1 MWIETPVN
9 YSWSLRLFT
18 TCITVLLVSAIAE
31 VQVLEEFFE
40 LLGGETTSEI
50 KGHDAIQVTAPN
62 VQDPE
67 LIEGQLAG
75 FSVFHRAFRKSE
87 GLGPAFINSSCRG
100 CHVLNGKGPL
110 KLRKTGSRQKSTAVV
125 RISLG
130 PNKADAQR
138 EVPGLGSQ
146 VQDSHIA
153 RRKRN
158 RNNVGLSWEKVEG
171 SYPDGS
177 VYTLRRP
184 ILELPKRKKRRSI
197 NGSLRMSPML
207 FGMGLIEAIPE
218 EAVLALSDPEDRDN
232 DGISGRPNYVVDK
245 STGLTTLGRFGFKAS
260 QPTLEQ
266 QNASAALNDMGITSP
281 LLSPEEATEISA
293 EELEEL
299 TLYLALAGVPKANDQ
314 NSPRVQFGYGL
325 FKDIGCQSCHVPS
338 YISQHPLA
346 PLDGQLIHPFT
357 DLLLHDMG
365 PELGDQ
371 VVEGEALGQEWR
383 TTPLW
388 GLGFAATVS
397 QVKPLYLHDGRAR
410 TIEEAILWHGG
421 EAESSR
427 DAFKALR
434 KAQRDLLIAFLES
447 L

>member
-1 MWIETPVN
+1 VN
-9 YSWSLRLFT
+9 YSRSLWL
-18 TCITVLLVSAIAE
+18 ITISFVVFSISTMAE
-31 VQVLEEFFE
+31 EPVLEQFFE

-62 VQDPE
+62 VRDPK

-75 FSVFHRAFRKSE
+75 FSVFHRTFRKSE

-110 KLRKTGSRQKSTAVV
+110 KLRKENSRQKSTVVV
-125 RISLG
+125 RVSLG
-130 PNKADAQR
+130 PNKIDAQR
-138 EVPGLGSQ
+138 QVPRIGGQ
-146 VQDSHIA
+146 IKDSHTA

-158 RNNVGLSWEKVEG
+158 QNNVSLRWEEALG
-171 SYPDGS
+171 RYPDGTS
-177 VYTLRRP
+177 YTLRKP
-184 ILELPKRKKRRSI
+184 ILGLPQRRARRQM

-218 EAVLALSDPEDRDN
+218 QAVLALSDPEDRDN
-232 DGISGRPNYVVDK
+232 DGISGKPNFVIDER
-245 STGLTTLGRFGFKAS
+245 TGLSALGRFGFKAS

-266 QNASAALNDMGITSP
+266 QNASAALHDMGITSP
-281 LLSPEEATEISA
+281 LLSQEAKAEISA

-299 TLYLALAGVPKANDQ
+299 TLYLALAGVPKANNQ
-314 NSPRVQFGYGL
+314 SSPRVQFGYGL
-325 FKDIGCQSCHVPS
+325 FRDVGCQSCHVPS
-338 YISQHPLA
+338 FISEHPLA

-365 PELGDQ
+365 PDLSDR

-388 GLGFAATVS
+388 GLGFAETVS
-397 QVKPLYLHDGRAR
+397 QVKPVYLHDGRAR

-421 EAESSR
+421 EAENSR
-427 DAFKALR
+427 NAFKALN
-434 KAQRDLLIAFLES
+434 KAERDLLIAFLES